1 MGLNLYKPCS
11 DWCSKRKQLFSSAGR
26 FYFYWNVPDIFES
39 FVKSLEL
46 KSGNDTGFT
55 KNVSGV
61 DFSHFLEEHK
71 NLDERAYE
79 EWNNQ
84 FGHLMC
90 LTLQLVL
97 LWGGRNVGR
106 VESLGSEPG
115 LTLEQSELAR
125 QE

>member
-1 MGLNLYKPCS
+1 
-11 DWCSKRKQLFSSAGR
+11 
-26 FYFYWNVPDIFES
+26 
-39 FVKSLEL
+39 
-46 KSGNDTGFT
+46 
-55 KNVSGV
+55 
-61 DFSHFLEEHK
+61 
-71 NLDERAYE
+71 
-79 EWNNQ
+79 
-84 FGHLMC
+84 MC